1 MRDRAK
7 KQKYDKVANVIRDI
21 RSNYNETAIVIAG
34 DFNEKNNRKIR
45 IGAGLEEIV
54 KAATREIR
62 VIDKIFV
69 TKGR

>member
-1 MRDRAK
+1 
-7 KQKYDKVANVIRDI
+7 VIRDI

-34 DFNEKNNRKIR
+34 DFNEKNNRKMR

-54 KAATREIR
+54 KAATRER
-62 VIDKIFV
+62 RLIDKIFV